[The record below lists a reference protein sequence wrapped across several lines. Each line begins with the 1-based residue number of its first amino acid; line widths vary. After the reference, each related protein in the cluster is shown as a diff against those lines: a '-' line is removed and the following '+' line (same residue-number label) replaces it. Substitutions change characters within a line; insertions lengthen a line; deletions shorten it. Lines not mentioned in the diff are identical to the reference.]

1 MSRILVTGINS
12 PLGQAVGRK
21 LQVEG
26 HRVVGTL
33 RSSKIKLQGLPADE
47 LIALDLDN
55 RESFT
60 NIKGSYDAFVHLAC
74 ISLGMPEDLMK
85 TTGFGTLH
93 LVNRAVS
100 LGIKRIIHI
109 SGMDA
114 YGKITVPRVNENTKP
129 DYQNPYGVAKWAAES
144 YVVGAS
150 ELIDGV
156 SIRSPAIAGAK
167 HVRHFLARTLQKM
180 LNGDPIV
187 EASNKD
193 FYFNNIVHENVLS
206 NFIFKLLSQSEFPKS
221 QAVVVGSI
229 EPMRLEEIIKY
240 LATVTKFQGELVWA
254 NSSTGPFSIDFSSS
268 LTYGYEPIT
277 VIETLKLWTKELS
290 LGNS

>member
-12 PLGQAVGRK
+12 PLGQAVGRR
-21 LQVEG
+21 LQAEG
-26 HRVVGTL
+26 HIVVGTV
-33 RSSKIKLQGLPADE
+33 RSSKLKLQGLPANE
-47 LIALDLDN
+47 LVALDLGDKD
-55 RESFT
+55 SFT
-60 NIKGSYDAFVHLAC
+60 NIKGYFDAFVHLAC
-74 ISLGMPEDLMK
+74 ISVGTAEDLMK
-85 TTGFGTLH
+85 TTGLGTLH

-129 DYQNPYGVAKWAAES
+129 DYQNPYGLAKWAAES

-180 LNGDPIV
+180 LNGDPMV
-187 EASNKD
+187 EVSNKD

-206 NFIFKLLSQSEFPKS
+206 NFVSKLLSQSAFPES
-221 QAVVVGSI
+221 QAVVVGSM

-240 LATVTKFQGELVWA
+240 LATVTKFQGKIDWV
-254 NSSTGPFSIDFSSS
+254 SSATDPFNLEFSSS
-268 LTYGYEPIT
+268 LTCGYEPIT
-277 VIETLKLWTKELS
+277 VIETLKLWTKELG
-290 LGNS
+290 LGDS

>member
-21 LQVEG
+21 LQAER
-26 HRVVGTL
+26 HRVVGTV
-33 RSSKIKLQGLPADE
+33 RSSKVNLEGLPADE
-47 LIALDLDN
+47 LVALDLNDKD
-55 RESFT
+55 SFT

-74 ISLGMPEDLMK
+74 ISLGTPEDLME
-85 TTGFGTLH
+85 TTGLGTLH

-114 YGKITVPRVNENTKP
+114 YGKITVPCVNENTRP

-144 YVVGAS
+144 YVVRAS

-167 HVRHFLARTLQKM
+167 HIRHFLARTLQKM
-180 LNGDPIV
+180 LNGDSIV

-193 FYFNNIVHENVLS
+193 FCFNNIVHENILS
-206 NFIFKLLSQSEFPKS
+206 NFVSKIISQSSFPES
-221 QAVVVGSI
+221 QALVVGSI

-254 NSSTGPFSIDFSSS
+254 NSSTGPFSIDFSGS

>member
-21 LQVEG
+21 LQAER
-26 HRVVGTL
+26 HRVVGTV
-33 RSSKIKLQGLPADE
+33 RSSKVNLEGLPADE
-47 LIALDLDN
+47 LVALDLNDKD
-55 RESFT
+55 SFT
-60 NIKGSYDAFVHLAC
+60 NIKGSYDSFVHLAC
-74 ISLGMPEDLMK
+74 ISLGTPEDLME
-85 TTGFGTLH
+85 TTGLGTLH

-114 YGKITVPRVNENTKP
+114 YGKITVPCVNENTRP

-150 ELIDGV
+150 KLIDGV

-167 HVRHFLARTLQKM
+167 HIRHFLARTLQKM
-180 LNGDPIV
+180 LNGDSIV

-193 FYFNNIVHENVLS
+193 FCFNNIVHENILS
-206 NFIFKLLSQSEFPKS
+206 NFVSKLISQSSFPES
-221 QAVVVGSI
+221 QALVVGSI

-240 LATVTKFQGELVWA
+240 LATVTKFQGEINWVG
-254 NSSTGPFSIDFSSS
+254 SSTDPFSVDFSSS
-268 LTYGYEPIT
+268 LAYGYEPIT
-277 VIETLKLWTKELS
+277 VNETLKIWTKELG
-290 LGNS
+290 LGDL

>member
-12 PLGQAVGRK
+12 PLGLAVGRK
-21 LQVEG
+21 LQAEG
-26 HRVVGTL
+26 HRVVGTV
-33 RSSKIKLQGLPADE
+33 RSSKIKLQGLPASE
-47 LIALDLDN
+47 LVALDLDDKD
-55 RESFT
+55 SFT

-74 ISLGMPEDLMK
+74 ISLGTPEDLMK
-85 TTGFGTLH
+85 TTGLGTLH

-114 YGKITVPRVNENTKP
+114 YGKITVPCVNENTKP

-180 LNGDPIV
+180 LNGNPIV

-206 NFIFKLLSQSEFPKS
+206 NFIFKLLSQSEFPES

-240 LATVTKFQGELVWA
+240 LATVTKFQGKLVWA

-277 VIETLKLWTKELS
+277 VIETLKLWTKELG
-290 LGNS
+290 LDNS

>member
-21 LQVEG
+21 LQAEG
-26 HRVVGTL
+26 HRVVGTV
-33 RSSKIKLQGLPADE
+33 RSSIKIQGLPADE
-47 LIALDLDN
+47 LISLDLENKD
-55 RESFT
+55 SFT
-60 NIKGSYDAFVHLAC
+60 NISGGFDGFVHVAAA
-74 ISLGMPEDLMK
+74 SSGTPENLMNI
-85 TTGFGTLH
+85 TGLGTLH
-93 LVNRAVS
+93 LVNRAVC
-100 LGIKRIIHI
+100 LGVKRVIHV

-206 NFIFKLLSQSEFPKS
+206 NFIFKLLSQSEFPES

-229 EPMRLEEIIKY
+229 EPMRLEEIIRY
-240 LATVTKFQGELVWA
+240 LATVTKFQGKLVWA

-277 VIETLKLWTKELS
+277 VIETLKLWTKELG
-290 LGNS
+290 LDNS

>member
-21 LQVEG
+21 LQAEG
-26 HRVVGTL
+26 HRVVGTV
-33 RSSKIKLQGLPADE
+33 RSSKINTQGLPTDE
-47 LIALDLDN
+47 LVALDLDDKD
-55 RESFT
+55 SFT
-60 NIKGSYDAFVHLAC
+60 NIKGSYDSFVHLAC
-74 ISLGMPEDLMK
+74 ISVGTPEDLMK
-85 TTGFGTLH
+85 TTGLGTLH

-114 YGKITVPRVNENTKP
+114 YGKITVPCVSENTRP

-150 ELIDGV
+150 KLIDGV

-187 EASNKD
+187 EVSNKD
-193 FYFNNIVHENVLS
+193 FCFNNIVHENILS
-206 NFIFKLLSQSEFPKS
+206 TFVSELLSRPAFPES
-221 QAVVVGSI
+221 QAVVVGSL
-229 EPMRLEEIIKY
+229 EPIRLEEIIKY
-240 LATVTKFQGELVWA
+240 LATVTKFQGQIDWC
-254 NSSTGPFSIDFSSS
+254 NSSPDPFFIDFSSS
-268 LTYGYEPIT
+268 LTCGYRPIT
-277 VIETLKLWTKELS
+277 VVETLKLWTEELGLS
-290 LGNS
+290 SS

>member
-21 LQVEG
+21 LQDEG
-26 HRVVGTL
+26 HKVVGTV
-33 RSSKIKLQGLPADE
+33 RSSKINKQGLPADE
-47 LIALDLDN
+47 LVALDLDDKD
-55 RESFT
+55 SFT
-60 NIKGSYDAFVHLAC
+60 NIKGAYDSFVHLAC
-74 ISLGMPEDLMK
+74 ISVGTPEDLMK
-85 TTGFGTLH
+85 TTGLGTLH
-93 LVNRAVS
+93 LVNRAVC

-114 YGKITVPRVNENTKP
+114 YGKITVPCVNESTKP

-150 ELIDGV
+150 KLIDGI

-180 LNGDPIV
+180 LNGDPII

-193 FYFNNIVHENVLS
+193 FCFNNIVHENILS
-206 NFIFKLLSQSEFPKS
+206 NFVSKLISQSSFPES
-221 QAVVVGSI
+221 QAVMIGSI

-240 LATVTKFQGELVWA
+240 LATVTKFQGKINWVD
-254 NSSTGPFSIDFSSS
+254 SSTDPFSIDFSSS
-268 LTYGYEPIT
+268 LAYGYEPIT
-277 VIETLKLWTKELS
+277 VMETLKLWTEELG
-290 LGNS
+290 LGSS

>member
-12 PLGQAVGRK
+12 PLGQAIGRK
-21 LQVEG
+21 IQAEG
-26 HRVVGTL
+26 HSVVGTV
-33 RSSKIKLQGLPADE
+33 RSSKINTQGLPADE
-47 LIALDLDN
+47 LVALDLDDKD
-55 RESFT
+55 SFT
-60 NIKGSYDAFVHLAC
+60 NIRGSYDSFVHLAC
-74 ISLGMPEDLMK
+74 ISAGTPEDLMK
-85 TTGFGTLH
+85 TTGLGTLH

-100 LGIKRIIHI
+100 LEVNRIIHI

-114 YGKITVPRVNENTKP
+114 YGKIKVPCVSENTKP

-187 EASNKD
+187 EASNKN

-206 NFIFKLLSQSEFPKS
+206 DFVFELISQSAFPES
-221 QAVVVGSI
+221 QSVVVGSI

-240 LATVTKFQGELVWA
+240 LATATKFQGEINWVD
-254 NSSTGPFSIDFSSS
+254 SSTDPFSIDFSSS
-268 LTYGYEPIT
+268 LAYGFEPIT
-277 VIETLKLWTKELS
+277 VIETLQLWTKELG
-290 LGNS
+290 LGDS

>member
-26 HRVVGTL
+26 HRVVGTV

-47 LIALDLDN
+47 LISLDLEHKD
-55 RESFT
+55 SFT
-60 NIKGSYDAFVHLAC
+60 NISGGFDGFVHVAAA
-74 ISLGMPEDLMK
+74 SSGAPKNLMNI
-85 TTGFGTLH
+85 TGLGTLH
-93 LVNRAVS
+93 LVNRAVC
-100 LGIKRIIHI
+100 LGVKRVIHI

-206 NFIFKLLSQSEFPKS
+206 NFIFKLLSQSEFPES

-277 VIETLKLWTKELS
+277 VIETLKLWTKELG